1 MQTRY
6 RYHWQLMPQLAS
18 CCYKRLSPSDDFVL
32 YMYTHP
38 PRGEFRFAGKTCRL
52 AISIT
57 RENFQTCCRKGLSPI
72 DDFYTHHTHETQPPP
87 PPNKHKYILYSP
99 AANQLHFEAT
109 NYFCSR
115 PTGRKFCTKRQN
127 QQLQQRDCP
136 PPFWGVGGG
145 VGGEA
150 WGDCLAKI
158 RLEAAKRIACERHK
172 V

>member
-1 MQTRY
+1 
-6 RYHWQLMPQLAS
+6 MPQLAS

-87 PPNKHKYILYSP
+87 PPPQINTSIYYILPLQTSYT
-99 AANQLHFEAT
+99 L
-109 NYFCSR
+109 
-115 PTGRKFCTKRQN
+115 KRQIIFAVAQPGAN
-127 QQLQQRDCP
+127 FARSDKISNCSNVTAH
-136 PPFWGVGGG
+136 PPFGGWGVGW
-145 VGGEA
+145 GGEA